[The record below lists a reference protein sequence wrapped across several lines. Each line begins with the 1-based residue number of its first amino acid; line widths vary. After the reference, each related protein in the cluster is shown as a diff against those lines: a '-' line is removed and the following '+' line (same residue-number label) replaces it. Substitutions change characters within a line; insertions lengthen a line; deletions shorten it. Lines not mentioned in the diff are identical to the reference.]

1 MKKLLT
7 FILLGGISLLTSG
20 MFADLTIPDADT
32 YSFPYTDVNSTTSQ
46 SEINSVG
53 DSENI
58 PGMISAGMVTSER
71 SLLTRLVNLFGLG
84 GYTDNGV
91 PSAIVYLQMII
102 NLLL

>member
-7 FILLGGISLLTSG
+7 FLLLGIASLLTSG
-20 MFADLTIPDADT
+20 VFALTPSDSNKYD
-32 YSFPYTDVNSTTSQ
+32 FPYTDINSTTSQ

-58 PGMISAGMVTSER
+58 PGMISAGMITSER
-71 SLLTRLVNLFGLG
+71 SLLTRLLNVFGLA